1 MAKYTKHK
9 TLSTGTEKTPRDKLC
24 VKKKDI
30 GQNSISV
37 QEVTSYYS
45 ILHFFLN
52 KWNKAVLQ
60 RMLCQIIHILLLSSI
75 IEYSDIILHYSFFL
89 WIDLDT
95 FALGHYIVLKLCY
108 TKRRGEKKAL
118 ELRHLAKFVLL
129 CRRQSLIFECPGGT
143 QNLRLFFM
151 SLLFMNTFS
160 YHINLENST
169 VKFELV

>member
-1 MAKYTKHK
+1 M
-9 TLSTGTEKTPRDKLC
+9 
-24 VKKKDI
+24 
-30 GQNSISV
+30 
-37 QEVTSYYS
+37 TSYYS

-52 KWNKAVLQ
+52 KWNKAILQ

-75 IEYSDIILHYSFFL
+75 IEYSDIILHYIFFCEL
-89 WIDLDT
+89 IWIPSPWAIIL
-95 FALGHYIVLKLCY
+95 FSNYAALKEEE
-108 TKRRGEKKAL
+108 KKKAL

-143 QNLRLFFM
+143 QNLLLFFM

-160 YHINLENST
+160 YHINLEYST